1 MIEFVRP
8 AVESDIAELLRL
20 DAEYRSGFAPGVRG
34 GQQWLDEHPLPTAT
48 EWARRLA
55 DPQWRVLVA
64 GVDEAVLGM
73 LSLHLGRSV
82 GGGALVDQV
91 FVADGAREIGLGDGL
106 VAAALDAARSAG
118 ATAVEALAL
127 PGDRETKNLFERAGL
142 VARLI
147 VVRRELGA

>member
-8 AVESDIAELLRL
+8 ATESDIDELMRL
-20 DAEYRSGFAPGVRG
+20 DTEHRSGFATGVRG
-34 GQQWLDEHPLPTAT
+34 AAQWLDEHPQPDSGD
-48 EWARRLA
+48 WRSRLA
-55 DPQWRVLVA
+55 DPQWRVMVA
-64 GVDEAVLGM
+64 GVDDTVLGL
-73 LSLHLGRSV
+73 LSLRLDASV

-91 FVADGAREIGLGDGL
+91 FVTEGAREIGLGDGL
-106 VAAALDAARSAG
+106 VAAALQAARAAG
-118 ATAVEALAL
+118 ARAVEALAL